1 MIRIALCLRCKL
13 REVVEP
19 DLLLKLGHLGD
30 GLLETVLAEMLM
42 FALLHLFADGIELM
56 AGDDVAELR
65 KQYGILMRRVR
76 PVHRDECLHSADAAS
91 LCCGLATDLR
101 RRFDY
106 LAHDLTAG
114 LMLLQ

>member
-65 KQYGILMRRVR
+65 KQYGASRAACGRYIVMNSCMALTQLRF
-76 PVHRDECLHSADAAS
+76 AAAS
-91 LCCGLATDLR
+91 LRTCAVDASILR
-101 RRFDY
+101 VTSRP
-106 LAHDLTAG
+106 A
-114 LMLLQ
+114 